1 MPDPCAPLTAERRT
15 HLDMELKALG
25 LNRNRISNIILDRFP
40 HTYSRS
46 ESVRGMINDWAR
58 GARRLT
64 PALQLEIERITK
76 KSLKDLV
83 FGFQETASSPIF
95 ETIIQSAAT
104 YGNGGETELHKELKR
119 YVADNP
125 SLVGLPSDAT
135 LGLQEYPLPS
145 GDSLDVYFVHE
156 AKRLAVEVKS
166 RISPKADI
174 VRGLFQCIKY
184 RAVLCACIA
193 ADGSDETADAVL
205 VLEGGFPVELN
216 DRRERLQV
224 RVIDRIQVPGS
235 HV

>member
-1 MPDPCAPLTAERRT
+1 MAQARRGNIQCEMSNQCFGGKPCRFQKRRQPMPDPCAPLTAERRT

-104 YGNGGETELHKELKR
+104 
-119 YVADNP
+119 
-125 SLVGLPSDAT
+125 
-135 LGLQEYPLPS
+135 
-145 GDSLDVYFVHE
+145 
-156 AKRLAVEVKS
+156 
-166 RISPKADI
+166 
-174 VRGLFQCIKY
+174 
-184 RAVLCACIA
+184 
-193 ADGSDETADAVL
+193 
-205 VLEGGFPVELN
+205 
-216 DRRERLQV
+216 
-224 RVIDRIQVPGS
+224 
-235 HV
+235 